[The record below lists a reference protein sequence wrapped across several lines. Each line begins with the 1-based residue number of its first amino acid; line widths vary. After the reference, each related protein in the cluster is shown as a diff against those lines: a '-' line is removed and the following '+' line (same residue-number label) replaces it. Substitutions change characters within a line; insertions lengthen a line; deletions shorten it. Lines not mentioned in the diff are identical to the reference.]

1 MRQRARAPRV
11 SPGGFPRIIASAG
24 PGVLT
29 DPIAGLGGGLALEEH
44 RGDHAGDSL
53 DGLAKLFPT
62 DCLATE
68 PVCIHDRFTLLSNPQ
83 ETCVTT

>member
-44 RGDHAGDSL
+44 RGDHAGGQPGRISKAFSHGLPCYRTSL
-53 DGLAKLFPT
+53 YP
-62 DCLATE
+62 
-68 PVCIHDRFTLLSNPQ
+68 
-83 ETCVTT
+83 